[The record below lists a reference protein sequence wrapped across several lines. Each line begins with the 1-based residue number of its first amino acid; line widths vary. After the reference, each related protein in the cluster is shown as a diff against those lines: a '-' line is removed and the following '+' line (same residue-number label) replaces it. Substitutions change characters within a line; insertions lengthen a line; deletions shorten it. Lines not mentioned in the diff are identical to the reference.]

1 LALSWSPSFCASRGH
16 RDPLQCN
23 SRQRYDFVVHGLW
36 PQYRRGWP
44 QYCDAGVARLPEA
57 LPEDLIDSMLDI
69 MPSRDLVRHQWNKH
83 GTCTGLDPRDYFALT
98 RRLHDAIRIPARYI
112 EPALSIEVS
121 VGQIVADFVATN
133 RKLTPA
139 MISVDCGNR
148 RGNARLAELRLCF
161 SRDGQPT
168 ACGDNE
174 RRQCRAR
181 RLVLPPVR

>member
-1 LALSWSPSFCASRGH
+1 
-16 RDPLQCN
+16 
-23 SRQRYDFVVHGLW
+23 
-36 PQYRRGWP
+36 
-44 QYCDAGVARLPEA
+44 
-57 LPEDLIDSMLDI
+57 
-69 MPSRDLVRHQWNKH
+69 
-83 GTCTGLDPRDYFALT
+83 
-98 RRLHDAIRIPARYI
+98 
-112 EPALSIEVS
+112 

-161 SRDGQPT
+161 YRDGQPT